1 MNKLFVI
8 CIITLM
14 LISSS
19 ATSYGAVEG
28 ITSENYSD
36 YEKPIADEYG
46 YNKGECE
53 KEYIE
58 GEEQFYNEY
67 YDHWNV
73 DKVYSESVVIE
84 EENTIE
90 ENTIEEEPPTPTTT
104 PTTTKATTPKPQK
117 PKAKST
123 KATTTKA
130 KKPQAKS
137 NKALAKEWAKA
148 HGGGFKIKK
157 LVTISNGGKK
167 GKVKGTSYI
176 VKYPKKVKK
185 GKRVTC
191 YMIEKN
197 NEVYAMVCL
206 GKVK

>member
-19 ATSYGAVEG
+19 ATSYGAVDG

-104 PTTTKATTPKPQK
+104 TKAQK

-130 KKPQAKS
+130 TTTKAKS

-185 GKRVTC
+185 GKRVIV
-191 YMIEKN
+191 YMIEKSGD
-197 NEVYAMVCL
+197 VCAMVCL

>member
-19 ATSYGAVEG
+19 VTSYGAVEG

-73 DKVYSESVVIE
+73 DKVYFESVVTI

-104 PTTTKATTPKPQK
+104 TATTPKPQK

-123 KATTTKA
+123 KATTK
-130 KKPQAKS
+130 AKS

-157 LVTISNGGKK
+157 LVTISKGGKK

-197 NEVYAMVCL
+197 GEVYAMVAC

>member
-8 CIITLM
+8 CIITSM

-19 ATSYGAVEG
+19 VTSYGAVDG

-53 KEYIE
+53 KEYRE
-58 GEEQFYNEY
+58 GEEQFYNEC

-73 DKVYSESVVIE
+73 DKVYDTALVE
-84 EENTIE
+84 
-90 ENTIEEEPPTPTTT
+90 PTTT
-104 PTTTKATTPKPQK
+104 EPTTTEPTKAEPTKATTPKSQK
-117 PKAKST
+117 PKAKSK
-123 KATTTKA
+123 KAQKPKA
-130 KKPQAKS
+130 KS
-137 NKALAKEWAKA
+137 DKAIAKEWAKA
-148 HGGGFKIKK
+148 HGGNFKIKK
-157 LVTISNGGKK
+157 LVTISKGGKR
-167 GKVKGTSYI
+167 GKVKGTKYI

-185 GKRVTC
+185 GKRVVC

-197 NEVYAMVCL
+197 GNVEAMVCC

>member
-8 CIITLM
+8 CIITVALM
-14 LISSS
+14 LSSV
-19 ATSYGAVEG
+19 TSYGAVEG

-73 DKVYSESVVIE
+73 DKVYSESVVTI

-104 PTTTKATTPKPQK
+104 TTTTPKPQK

-123 KATTTKA
+123 KATTKA
-130 KKPQAKS
+130 KKPKAKS

-157 LVTISNGGKK
+157 LVTISKGGEK

-185 GKRVTC
+185 GKRVVC

-197 NEVYAMVCL
+197 GDVKAMVCC